1 MFLLES
7 GDAADRQGINKEQF
21 YSQLKQAIENSYNK
35 TIKDSDK
42 GSSDYLSMIIRYIFF
57 DMNRYDDNDK
67 EIRLSDELITKTQPY
82 FPQKFSDS
90 LGSSTSH
97 YNLVQPFFTHYED
110 KKDVVEKDK
119 QNNKDIIKK
128 RVVFTQYV
136 YVVHNEQP
144 ILYCDIHHMPIK
156 GIQKIDGT
164 VVEVPSKITIYSSEE
179 FKSDQFAYAYAQLT
193 FMRNTVMPR
202 YEFAKSALVN
212 LLLIAGIQE
221 IQNSLLNSQNI
232 VSILFNARF
241 APFAITN
248 LYKYYYDE
256 IKDSNNSAYN
266 LIDKIIYNRK
276 SSSHHKHLHP
286 LLAAI
291 ILSFNRNDET
301 VKQILQNDYGLGNPG
316 TYSRRDDFINA
327 LRLRFYSSTTSGAI
341 QSAEYDMYSI
351 YEPGVSIK

>member
-1 MFLLES
+1 
-7 GDAADRQGINKEQF
+7 
-21 YSQLKQAIENSYNK
+21 
-35 TIKDSDK
+35 
-42 GSSDYLSMIIRYIFF
+42 
-57 DMNRYDDNDK
+57 
-67 EIRLSDELITKTQPY
+67 
-82 FPQKFSDS
+82 
-90 LGSSTSH
+90 
-97 YNLVQPFFTHYED
+97 
-110 KKDVVEKDK
+110 
-119 QNNKDIIKK
+119 
-128 RVVFTQYV
+128 
-136 YVVHNEQP
+136 
-144 ILYCDIHHMPIK
+144 MPIK

-164 VVEVPSKITIYSSEE
+164 VVEVPSKITIYSSEG
-179 FKSDQFAYAYAQLT
+179 FKSDQFGYAYTQLT
-193 FMRNTVMPR
+193 FMRNTVVPR

-221 IQNSLLNSQNI
+221 IQNSLLNSQNM
-232 VSILFNARF
+232 VSSLFNARF

-266 LIDKIIYNRK
+266 LIDKTIYNRK

-291 ILSFNRNDET
+291 ILSFNSNDET

-327 LRLRFYSSTTSGAI
+327 LRLRFYSSIESGAI